1 MAWKSTN
8 TAPCHIW
15 HAFSRGPSWN
25 WVEDTWNSREL
36 DDGIAD
42 CLANGSVNR
51 QARASPAFRDGR
63 KVPRWKAN
71 LDREIFRTL
80 LTTSHAGAGTE
91 PYNRQA
97 TAGPHRSGWCV
108 TTGGKVYSALVAE
121 TCQCSGHGETRL
133 LPRSCFCSRWFGQAG
148 SLNQRKPSSSNRVAF
163 AFRGAVVSVGTV

>member
-1 MAWKSTN
+1 MAWKSTNN

-15 HAFSRGPSWN
+15 HAFPRGPSWN
-25 WVEDTWNSREL
+25 WVEDTWNSRKF

-63 KVPRWKAN
+63 KAPRWKAN

-97 TAGPHRSGWCV
+97 TAGPHRKGWCV

-121 TCQCSGHGETRL
+121 TCQCSLGMARRVSCPDRVFAHDGLVRL
-133 LPRSCFCSRWFGQAG
+133 AASTNESQAPATG
-148 SLNQRKPSSSNRVAF
+148 LHLHLGVQ
-163 AFRGAVVSVGTV
+163 